1 MSAEQGNDPLPDL
14 RIDQA
19 AIDAYRRIYTEL
31 IGFVPPRIQA
41 RTDLLA
47 RLDPELL
54 AMQEAVRRHAM
65 YPRCFDTKTAQLML
79 FGMLLMTL
87 ADATRLHAIA
97 ARRAGATWEEL
108 SAVVGLAFLFRGLPA
123 ANLGAQIIQEIAHME
138 AASSET
144 SATQ

>member
-1 MSAEQGNDPLPDL
+1 MERDPLPDL
-14 RIDQA
+14 QIDEH
-19 AIDAYRRIYTEL
+19 IVEEYRERYREL

-47 RLDPELL
+47 RLNPELL
-54 AMQEAVRRHAM
+54 ALQETIRQRAM
-65 YPRCFDTKTAQLML
+65 YPACFDTKTSQLML

-123 ANLGAQIIQEIAHME
+123 ANLGAQIIQEIVQ
-138 AASSET
+138 SEGGT
-144 SATQ
+144 PSPGAPF